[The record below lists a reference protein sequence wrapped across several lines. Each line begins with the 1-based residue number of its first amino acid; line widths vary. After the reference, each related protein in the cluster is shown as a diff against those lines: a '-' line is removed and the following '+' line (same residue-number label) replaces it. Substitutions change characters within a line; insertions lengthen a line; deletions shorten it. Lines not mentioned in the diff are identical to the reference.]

1 MESRK
6 SYTRYTEASEM
17 LIVRNIPI
25 LKQFKNKNIIIQ
37 LT

>member
-1 MESRK
+1 MESIK
-6 SYTRYTEASEM
+6 SYTYTEACEM

-25 LKQFKNKNIIIQ
+25 LNQFKNKNIIIQ